1 MESYMFQSYQR
12 VPSRVIKSIGEDIKR
27 NFLLRQVHHSEEELM
42 RMAHDFDMSVS
53 QVSDEHCPSVDGYRL
68 TDKQVDVIADLL
80 RLGKPIGA
88 IKEFRAATGE
98 DLRTAK
104 NFIDRFAKGKTA
116 EEAFLLWTN
125 TFAAV

>member
-1 MESYMFQSYQR
+1 MESYMFQTFQR
-12 VPSRVIKSIGEDIKR
+12 VPKRMIQAIGEDIKK
-27 NFLLRQVHHSEEELM
+27 NFLLRMVHHSEQELM
-42 RMAHDFDMSVS
+42 RMGHDFDMAIS

-68 TDKQVDVIADLL
+68 TDKQAAVIGDLL
-80 RLGKPIGA
+80 RMGKSIGA

-104 NFIDRFAKGKTA
+104 NFIDKFFKGRTW

-125 TFAAV
+125 TFSAV

>member
-12 VPSRVIKSIGEDIKR
+12 VPRRVIQAIGDDIKK
-27 NFLLRQVHHSEEELM
+27 NFLYRMVHHSEQELM
-42 RMAHDFDMSVS
+42 RMSHDFDMAIS
-53 QVSDEHCPSVDGYRL
+53 QIADEHCASVDGYRL
-68 TDKQVDVIADLL
+68 TDRQVDVIADLL
-80 RLGKPIGA
+80 RIGKPIGA

-98 DLRTAK
+98 DLRKAK
-104 NFIDRFAKGKTA
+104 NFIDRFTKGKTS